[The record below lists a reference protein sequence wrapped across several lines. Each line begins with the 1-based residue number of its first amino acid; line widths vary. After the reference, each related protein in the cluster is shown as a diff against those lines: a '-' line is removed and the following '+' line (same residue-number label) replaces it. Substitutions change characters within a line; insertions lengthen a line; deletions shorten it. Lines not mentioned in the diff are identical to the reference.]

1 MPSLNIQNSKYIQTI
16 EILKE
21 TDIFGCIT
29 GSSLWAYDT
38 DISGWDS
45 DVDIFVYS
53 EMAFMDAVAQVKALG
68 WHLATGGEQWKWKR
82 TKEHGL
88 KKTKGGQPMCTL
100 KLDRE
105 GWPQVNI
112 SIKPHQGS
120 VCDVITAFD
129 QTCIMAGW
137 DIKKRI
143 MLDFRD
149 MWTGDKWTSMLNPLR
164 DQDYEAYTTKTWL
177 RQTDRLQKYHDRGF
191 DVSIAT
197 KGYIDMINGTLE
209 IGNLFPQSEASVEFF
224 AATTNEFKS
233 IADSLSKFLKEE
245 YEVDYR

>member
-1 MPSLNIQNSKYIQTI
+1 MLSPKITNSQYIQTI
-16 EILKE
+16 ELLKA
-21 TDIFGCIT
+21 TDIFGCVT

-38 DISGWDS
+38 DISDWDS

-68 WHLATGGEQWKWKR
+68 WHLATDGERWKWKR

-112 SIKPHQGS
+112 SIKPHQES

-137 DIKKRI
+137 DIKKGI

-164 DQDYEAYTTKTWL
+164 DQDYEAYSTKTWL

-191 DVSIAT
+191 DVSLAT
-197 KGYIDMINGTLE
+197 QGYITMIDETLK
-209 IGNLFPQSEASVEFF
+209 IGNLFPQSEASVVFFEETTSEF
-224 AATTNEFKS
+224 AK
-233 IADSLSKFLKEE
+233 IRDSLKAFLKEE
-245 YEVDYR
+245 YEIDE

>member
-1 MPSLNIQNSKYIQTI
+1 MIDNVFYLKTI
-16 EILKE
+16 ELLKE

-38 DISGWDS
+38 NISCWDS
-45 DVDIFVYS
+45 DVDIFVYT

-68 WHLATGGEQWKWKR
+68 WDLSTEGERWKWKR

-88 KKTKGGQPMCTL
+88 KKVKGGQPMCTL
-100 KLDRE
+100 KLDRD

-112 SIKPHQGS
+112 SIKPNQGS
-120 VCDVITAFD
+120 VCDVISAFD

-137 DIKKRI
+137 DIKKKI

-197 KGYIDMINGTLE
+197 KGYITMIDETLK
-209 IGNLFPQSEASVEFF
+209 IGNLFPQSEASVMFFEETTSEF
-224 AATTNEFKS
+224 AK
-233 IADSLSKFLKEE
+233 IRDSLKAFLKEE
-245 YEVDYR
+245 YEIDE

>member
-68 WHLATGGEQWKWKR
+68 WHLATGGEHWKWKR

-100 KLDRE
+100 KLDRD

-224 AATTNEFKS
+224 AATTHEFKS